1 MTSIADSRAGS
12 PGESGHL
19 LSAHAQSAA
28 EQCFLRRPAITLLSP
43 DTPIAETSVQPRTRG
58 TITLSAKR
66 LGLRSVIDGLR
77 QSGSYKAL
85 FPRAGDMLQSILIN
99 TSGGVTGG
107 DRLALEAGVG
117 AGAALSL
124 TTQAAERAYR
134 SLDGSPGQV
143 SSRITVG
150 DDALLHWLPQEL
162 ILFEGCALTRT
173 LEIDLSASSRF
184 LMVEPVIFGRVAMG
198 ETLTSGAF
206 HDEITVRR
214 EGRPLYRDAT
224 RLSGDISATLAR
236 PAVAQGARA
245 MASLLFVDPR
255 AEAVSPRIRALLP
268 DTGGASLLAPD
279 VLVLRLLAE
288 DSHLL
293 RQHLL
298 PVLDLL
304 SDNTLPVSWR
314 L

>member
-1 MTSIADSRAGS
+1 MISRPESQHRWA
-12 PGESGHL
+12 GESGHL

-28 EQCFLRRPAITLLSP
+28 EHSFLRRPAITLLSP
-43 DTPIAETSVQPRTRG
+43 DTPIAATPVQPRTRG
-58 TITLSAKR
+58 TVTLSAKR
-66 LGLRSVIDGLR
+66 LGPRSVIDGLR

-85 FPRAGDMLQSILIN
+85 FPRTGDMLQSILIN

-117 AGAALSL
+117 VGAALSL

-143 SSRITVG
+143 CSRITVG
-150 DDALLHWLPQEL
+150 DEALLHWLPQEL
-162 ILFEGCALTRT
+162 ILYEGCALRRT
-173 LEIDLSASSRF
+173 LEIDLTLSSRL

-198 ETLTSGAF
+198 EVVTSGAF
-206 HDEITVRR
+206 HDDITVRR
-214 EGRPLYRDAT
+214 AGRQLYRDAT
-224 RLSGDISATLAR
+224 RLSGDITARLAR
-236 PAVAQGARA
+236 PAVASGAKA

-255 AEAVSPRIRALLP
+255 AEALLPRIRDMMP
-268 DTGGASLLAPD
+268 ETGGASLLAAD
-279 VLVLRLLAE
+279 VLTLRLLAE
-288 DSHLL
+288 DSHAL

-304 SDNTLPVSWR
+304 SDDTLPVSWR